1 MSDSFLKSWIVPHL
15 ASVSMGLY
23 RKNTG
28 TCCPFLLHEGKDH
41 PGPEVKCV
49 SPLSLAFKVNFSWLS
64 HWGNFYSFFGIA
76 TSHMWMS
83 KLMGVNIL
91 FNSLVYLY
99 LN

>member
-1 MSDSFLKSWIVPHL
+1 M
-15 ASVSMGLY
+15 
-23 RKNTG
+23 
-28 TCCPFLLHEGKDH
+28 
-41 PGPEVKCV
+41 
-49 SPLSLAFKVNFSWLS
+49 SPLSLAFESELFMAEPLGKLF
-64 HWGNFYSFFGIA
+64 FFFFGIA